1 MKSGSLTQRGLHF
14 LCLSLGDLKND
25 YFALFCRNGSC
36 TPNWLKDT
44 SIRSST
50 AVEIS
55 DLNSQYCGNSVPN
68 QFFQPCH
75 LFGQDPHLTVM

>member
-1 MKSGSLTQRGLHF
+1 MKSGSLTQKGLYF
-14 LCLSLGDLKND
+14 VCLSLGDLKND
-25 YFALFCRNGSC
+25 YFALFCRIC
-36 TPNWLKDT
+36 RCAPTQIWLKDT

-68 QFFQPCH
+68 HVTYPAIV
-75 LFGQDPHLTVM
+75 LT

>member
-1 MKSGSLTQRGLHF
+1 MKFGSLTQKGLDF
-14 LCLSLGDLKND
+14 LCLSPGDHKND
-25 YFALFCRNGSC
+25 YFGLFCRNGR
-36 TPNWLKDT
+36 TQIWLKDT

-75 LFGQDPHLTVM
+75 LSGHCSHLTVM

>member
-1 MKSGSLTQRGLHF
+1 MTILLCSAETVDVRPTQI
-14 LCLSLGDLKND
+14 
-25 YFALFCRNGSC
+25 
-36 TPNWLKDT
+36 WLKDT

-75 LFGQDPHLTVM
+75 LFGHYSHLTVM